1 MKIDW
6 TKVKEQSKKHIGYN
20 LLVLLCALV
29 AVVFLAVSVVSLFS
43 IGKSQGIAVKEAFR
57 VSSSPLDTTNQNFV
71 SQLSGY
77 LINYE
82 DEKTVVETITVVLG
96 NGRERREIKLEG
108 LTLYPRLAEEIRHEW
123 KTDIDFDRVHSVSV
137 TVDGESQLL
146 ANSTAEW
153 EFNPNILVYALI
165 CAAACFA
172 TVFTFKKRY
181 YRYQEDLMAE
191 RVDLSGAEEPQ
202 EEIQEDPQEESPEE
216 PQVEIQ
222 DETQTEE

>member
-20 LLVLLCALV
+20 LLVVLCALV
-29 AVVFLAVSVVSLFS
+29 ALVFLVVSVVSLFS
-43 IGKSQGIAVKEAFR
+43 IGKSQGIAVKEEFR
-57 VSSSPLDTTNQNFV
+57 VSSSPLDTANQNFV

-82 DEKTVVETITVVLG
+82 DEKAVVEIITVVVG

-123 KTDIDFDRVHSVSV
+123 KTDFNFDRIHSVSV
-137 TVDGESQLL
+137 KVEGESQVL

-153 EFNPNILVYALI
+153 EFNPNILIYALI

-191 RVDLSGAEEPQ
+191 RVDLPEDEEPQ
-202 EEIQEDPQEESPEE
+202 EEIQEEAQEEIQE
-216 PQVEIQ
+216 EIQ
-222 DETQTEE
+222 EETQTEE

>member
-29 AVVFLAVSVVSLFS
+29 ALVFLAVSVVSLFS
-43 IGKSQGIAVKEAFR
+43 VGKSQGIAVKEEFR

-82 DEKTVVETITVVLG
+82 DEKAVVETITVVVG

-123 KTDIDFDRVHSVSV
+123 KTDFNFDRIHSVSV
-137 TVDGESQLL
+137 TVEGESQVL

-153 EFNPNILVYALI
+153 EFNPNILIYALI
-165 CAAACFA
+165 CAVACFA

-191 RVDLSGAEEPQ
+191 RVDLPEAEETQKEIQEEPQ
-202 EEIQEDPQEESPEE
+202 EETQE
-216 PQVEIQ
+216 
-222 DETQTEE
+222 ETQTEE

>member
-29 AVVFLAVSVVSLFS
+29 ALAFLVVSVVSLFS
-43 IGKSQGIAVKEAFR
+43 VGKSQGIAVKEEFR

-82 DEKTVVETITVVLG
+82 DEKAVVETITVVVG

-123 KTDIDFDRVHSVSV
+123 KTDFNFDRIHSVSV
-137 TVDGESQLL
+137 TVEGKSQVL

-153 EFNPNILVYALI
+153 EFNPNILIYALI
-165 CAAACFA
+165 CAVACFA

-191 RVDLSGAEEPQ
+191 RVDLPEVEEIQ
-202 EEIQEDPQEESPEE
+202 EEIQEEQNL
-216 PQVEIQ
+216 VEMTRIVILFFSNRF
-222 DETQTEE
+222 

>member
-29 AVVFLAVSVVSLFS
+29 ALVFLVVSVVSLFS
-43 IGKSQGIAVKEAFR
+43 VGKSQGIAVKEEFR

-82 DEKTVVETITVVLG
+82 DEKAVVKTITVVVG

-123 KTDIDFDRVHSVSV
+123 KTDFNFDRIHSVSV
-137 TVDGESQLL
+137 TVEGESQVL

-153 EFNPNILVYALI
+153 EFNPNILIYALI
-165 CAAACFA
+165 CAVACFA

-191 RVDLSGAEEPQ
+191 RVDLPEAEEMQEEIQEEPQ
-202 EEIQEDPQEESPEE
+202 EETQE
-216 PQVEIQ
+216 
-222 DETQTEE
+222 ETQTEE